1 MTDNDALQAIVA
13 ALRYGEDIAIASQ
26 YGTGRSDFPSYGN
39 SILYPGAGI
48 SVNLSTEAANLLKQ
62 SYEIYCNMPPDETRD
77 YGRSLCDMTTFN
89 T

>member
-13 ALRYGEDIAIASQ
+13 AIRYGEDIAIASQ
-26 YGTGRSDFPSYGN
+26 YGTGRSDFTHGY
-39 SILYPGAGI
+39 SILHPGAGI
-48 SVNLSTEAANLLKQ
+48 SVTISTEAADLLKQ
-62 SYEIYCNMPPDETRD
+62 AYKIYFNMPPDETRD